1 MEIYQKSYFH
11 DSFDMSYIYVCDV
24 YELPDGHRREPSFG
38 GIDYIITQEELNQ
51 KEKNLNKYKI
61 FRVLL
66 KHSS

>member
-1 MEIYQKSYFH
+1 
-11 DSFDMSYIYVCDV
+11 MSYIYVCDV